1 MRLLDSSVPL
11 PVRPRRVLVAGT
23 SGSGKTTLAA
33 RIGEILDLPHV
44 EIDGLHHGPNWTPR
58 PTFREDVEAF
68 TAQPR
73 WVTEWQYTAVR
84 PLLVERADLMVWLD
98 LPRSTVMRQVVWRT
112 LRRRVRREELWNGN
126 IEPPLHT
133 FFRDRDHIVRWAWRT
148 HGGYRDRV
156 LTALAQRP
164 DLPVVR
170 LTGRREVDA
179 WAALLACRPPASGR

>member
-1 MRLLDSSVPL
+1 MCLLDSSVPL

-58 PTFREDVEAF
+58 PSFREDVEEF

-84 PLLVERADLMVWLD
+84 PLLVERADL
-98 LPRSTVMRQVVWRT
+98 
-112 LRRRVRREELWNGN
+112 
-126 IEPPLHT
+126 
-133 FFRDRDHIVRWAWRT
+133 
-148 HGGYRDRV
+148 
-156 LTALAQRP
+156 
-164 DLPVVR
+164 PVVR
-170 LTGRREVDA
+170 LASRREVDA
-179 WAALLACRPPASGR
+179 WAALLASRPPTGEFDTDG